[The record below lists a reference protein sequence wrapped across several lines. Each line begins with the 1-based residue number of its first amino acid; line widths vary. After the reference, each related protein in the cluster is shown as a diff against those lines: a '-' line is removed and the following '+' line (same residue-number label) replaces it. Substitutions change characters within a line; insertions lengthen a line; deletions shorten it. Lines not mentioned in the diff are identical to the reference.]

1 MKAKEQ
7 LFQAGVLSS
16 AAFHAGK
23 PSSPASDHDFLE
35 FLRDCGSRDVGF
47 TPTGEA
53 PTLELLSAW
62 LRHWRQ
68 ASESKARPA
77 RIEVA
82 SFSHHRSTPCVPKND
97 APPNSSIRPLQD
109 ASSPVND

>member
-7 LFQAGVLSS
+7 LFQAGVLGT

-23 PSSPASDHDFLE
+23 PSSPASDPDFLE
-35 FLRDCGSRDVGF
+35 LLRTCGAREVGL
-47 TPTGEA
+47 TPSGEA
-53 PTLELLSAW
+53 PALELLSAW

-77 RIEVA
+77 RIELA
-82 SFSHHRSTPCVPKND
+82 SYSDQRSHTCEPKKD
-97 APPNSSIRPLQD
+97 APPNSLTRLSQD
-109 ASSPVND
+109 ASSPVNG